1 MIEFVLKVQKTQSW
15 DKDLNFNSIK
25 ATVLSNGKYYYLKC
39 CFDDEENIKDQ
50 KELVNF
56 IRKWKHKWPK
66 REC

>member
-1 MIEFVLKVQKTQSW
+1 MIFESIKKLWKSKVQKTQIW

-50 KELVNF
+50 KE
-56 IRKWKHKWPK
+56 
-66 REC
+66 